1 MQQIK
6 EPIRLLPEQKSFL
19 LSRNNCKQDSL
30 ENFNN
35 TLVIASD
42 TMSRCYSE
50 IFKTI
55 TQLTN
60 LDEECSLYEG
70 NILTNQDLIIAA
82 KALNR
87 VQDRL
92 DQNLITANPY
102 ILQIEKHKNRN
113 RS

>member
-1 MQQIK
+1 MQQVK
-6 EPIRLLPEQKSFL
+6 EPIRLLPEQKTFL
-19 LSRNNCKQDSL
+19 LSRNNYKQDSL

-50 IFKTI
+50 IFKII

-92 DQNLITANPY
+92 DQKLIKANPY
-102 ILQIEKHKNRN
+102 VLQIEKHKNRD
-113 RS
+113 RR

>member
-1 MQQIK
+1 MQQVK
-6 EPIRLLPEQKSFL
+6 EPIRLLPEQKTFL
-19 LSRNNCKQDSL
+19 LSRNNYRQDSL

-42 TMSRCYSE
+42 SMSRCYSD
-50 IFKTI
+50 IFETI

-60 LDEECSLYEG
+60 LDEECSFYQG
-70 NILTNQDLIIAA
+70 NMLTNQDLIIAA

-92 DQNLITANPY
+92 DQKLIKANPY
-102 ILQIEKHKNRN
+102 VLQIEKHKNRD
-113 RS
+113 RR